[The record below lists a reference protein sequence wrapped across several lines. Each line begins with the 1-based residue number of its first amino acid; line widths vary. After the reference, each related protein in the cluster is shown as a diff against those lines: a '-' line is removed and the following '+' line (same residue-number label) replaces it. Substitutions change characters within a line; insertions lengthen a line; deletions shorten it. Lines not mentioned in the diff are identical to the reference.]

1 MKRCFD
7 LFFSSL
13 GIILLSPFYIFISII
28 IKASSKGP
36 VIFQQ
41 ERIGKFGRPF
51 SILKFRTMVQDSEQL
66 GPQITL
72 GNSDQR
78 ITEIGKILRRTK
90 IDELPQLFN
99 VWLGEMS
106 FVGPRP
112 EVEKYVK
119 LYTDK
124 QKEVLTLRPG
134 ITDLA
139 SIEFRNESELL
150 EGQSDP
156 EQFYITEIM
165 PKKLDLNLEYVKQ
178 QNLKLDIKLIF
189 KTMRIL

>member
-13 GIILLSPFYIFISII
+13 GIAFLSPFYIFISII
-28 IKASSKGP
+28 IKISSKGP